1 MKFNALV
8 VAAMVITSVNA
19 AGEGGFLSCFGLSCR
34 SGKSKDPEPEAN
46 PICNSIKAELH
57 TLWIDISVLNREFRE
72 QMPSFYG
79 LMMMEKDAKG
89 MHERGKRGKKDKKGH
104 LKAKMIQ
111 DWLKSH
117 PEAIPDL
124 QKIKAKS
131 IGFKAEYNDIWKR
144 FDKNKCRA
152 RRFERL
158 SSKEMT
164 QMGYFPNWKDAK
176 GRNILGDQ

>member
-19 AGEGGFLSCFGLSCR
+19 AGKRGLLSCFRGICGL
-34 SGKSKDPEPEAN
+34 GKSKDPKPEAN
-46 PICNSIKAELH
+46 PICDSIEAELYA
-57 TLWIDISVLNREFRE
+57 LWGNINVLNREFRE

-79 LMMMEKDAKG
+79 LMMMKKDAKG
-89 MHERGKRGKKDKKGH
+89 MHERGKQGKKDKKGH

-111 DWLKSH
+111 AWLKSH

-144 FDKNKCRA
+144 FDKNKCQA

-158 SSKEMT
+158 SSKEMAK
-164 QMGYFPNWKDAK
+164 MGYFPKWKDAK